1 MHFIKLQNLQK
12 HRAMDIKSFYINDDV
27 FLVTASLP
35 ESYINKWN
43 GSQFVQFKTI
53 LTSGARVL
61 HPFVMCGQ
69 TFLGVAYRYRTKT
82 VLYRFAALGQLT
94 KCQELS
100 NFGAIDMTSFEYK
113 GHSYL
118 GIANFGN
125 NQRNIKSTVYKWI

>member
-27 FLVTASLP
+27 FLVTASQP

-82 VLYRFAALGQLT
+82 VLYRFSALGQLT
-94 KCQELS
+94 KYQELS
-100 NFGAIDMTSFEYK
+100 NFGAIDMTLFEYN
-113 GHSYL
+113 GNSYL

>member
-1 MHFIKLQNLQK
+1 MMTCF
-12 HRAMDIKSFYINDDV
+12 S
-27 FLVTASLP
+27 SLP
-35 ESYINKWN
+35 LCQGRTLTSGMEVSLSN
-43 GSQFVQFKTI
+43 

-82 VLYRFAALGQLT
+82 VLYRFSALGQLT
-94 KCQELS
+94 KYQELS

-125 NQRNIKSTVYKWI
+125 NQRNIKSTVYKWIQKECLIYIYLIVHLIRSRCSLTLLL